1 MQWGVSCYESLTIT
15 MPSSSPSMVA
25 KRGRPCLITSST
37 YVGHIS
43 SSGCSWSEKELRR
56 GDLIIKRLPMFAQKS
71 PLANPSTI
79 RSRVCSSRSWSMAAW
94 KENILSF
101 CIFPF
106 PSEVLYMDS
115 RLAVV
120 AGHVGF
126 LRCGTSGTAHPIGLV
141 RGRNRLWAKVHF
153 WGKASFLFSAVCI
166 LRLILRIHWTH
177 LRVPV
182 LWPE

>member
-1 MQWGVSCYESLTIT
+1 MKVWPLRCPPRVLPWLPRGVGPVWS
-15 MPSSSPSMVA
+15 
-25 KRGRPCLITSST
+25 RRPHTLGTSRHLGA
-37 YVGHIS
+37 VFPPI
-43 SSGCSWSEKELRR
+43 
-56 GDLIIKRLPMFAQKS
+56 LIIKRLPMFAQKS
-71 PLANPSTI
+71 PLAKPSTI
-79 RSRVCSSRSWSMAAW
+79 RSRVCSSSNWSMAAW
-94 KENILSF
+94 KENTISF
-101 CIFPF
+101 FIFPF
-106 PSEVLYMDS
+106 HSEVLYMDS

-141 RGRNRLWAKVHF
+141 RGRNRLWAKVYF